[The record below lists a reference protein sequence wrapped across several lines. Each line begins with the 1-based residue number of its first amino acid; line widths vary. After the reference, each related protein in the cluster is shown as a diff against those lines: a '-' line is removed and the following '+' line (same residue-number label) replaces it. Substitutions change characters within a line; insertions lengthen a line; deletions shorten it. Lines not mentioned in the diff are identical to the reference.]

1 MTQLMAHAVIQFLKV
16 KYRLRMIEQ
25 IIKAIDVYKLVPKVT
40 ILDAMKMLTIC

>member
-1 MTQLMAHAVIQFLKV
+1 MTQLMGHAVIQSLKV

-25 IIKAIDVYKLVPKVT
+25 IIKVIDVYKLIPKET